1 MCAEGGANAG
11 GKCWFKATKMVG
23 NLYWEQR
30 PLVDWM
36 SEMKVF
42 AGSIYMCITLSNLVI
57 WSKKI
62 SEGSRNGKLIAIK
75 WASEHHLVL
84 KHFSLYTDKDIKNVQ
99 YI

>member
-11 GKCWFKATKMVG
+11 GECWFKATKMVG

-30 PLVDWM
+30 PLMDWM

-42 AGSIYMCITLSNLVI
+42 AGSIYMYIT
-57 WSKKI
+57 
-62 SEGSRNGKLIAIK
+62 EGSRNGKLIAIK